1 MKLLL
6 LFITEC
12 IIWIENV
19 ILLLSRQQNFMR
31 ILSTYIHKMTYII
44 IYWSISLKLNSE
56 HVHYLNELNN
66 MKGILLSE
74 LGDFEGV

>member
-1 MKLLL
+1 MFGSENGCYVLAKVTYGLCRENNKKKKKFHFMKLLL

-44 IYWSISLKLNSE
+44 IY
-56 HVHYLNELNN
+56 
-66 MKGILLSE
+66 
-74 LGDFEGV
+74 

>member
-1 MKLLL
+1 
-6 LFITEC
+6 
-12 IIWIENV
+12 
-19 ILLLSRQQNFMR
+19 
-31 ILSTYIHKMTYII
+31 MTYII